1 MSKRKNDCDDQEGK
15 PEPKLASIFANASQ
29 RLRGVWK
36 VVPDQL
42 FIYTVDGIEH
52 QQKIA
57 AFDLDGTLIK
67 TKSGNTFARSG
78 DDWQFWSSKVV
89 GALRKCHSDA
99 FKLCIFTNQKGIRKG
114 LVDAGQFKR
123 KVQNIVNAIGV
134 PLQVFVSVG
143 TANYRK
149 PYVGMWNRME
159 NEENGAIWV
168 DREGSFYVGDAA
180 GRLKTQNR
188 PKNDHSC
195 ADRLFALNL
204 SLNFQTPEQF
214 FAKISAEEPFRLPEF
229 NASQLL
235 REHSHQFN
243 PKDFKMSGTVHPEL
257 VVLVGSPASGKST
270 FARRFKNEYVI
281 LSQDELGTR
290 KKCLDQARE
299 SLRKGKSVI
308 IDNTNRDAATRKDF
322 CDLAASFRLPCR
334 CLLFACSPAHALHNN
349 TFRQVIAG
357 GEADRSHDK
366 VNEMVLRT
374 FFSAYQK
381 PTETEGF
388 SEIIQVN
395 FVPEFEREEHRQ
407 IYAMYLSEK

>member
-1 MSKRKNDCDDQEGK
+1 MNLKARIIVEIMSR
-15 PEPKLASIFANASQ
+15 PL
-29 RLRGVWK
+29 LRGVWK

-52 QQKIA
+52 RQKIA

-67 TKSGNTFARSG
+67 TKSGNTFARNG
-78 DDWQFWSSKVV
+78 DDWQFWSGKVI

-143 TANYRK
+143 TPNYRK

-159 NEENGAIWV
+159 NEENGAIRV
-168 DREGSFYVGDAA
+168 D
-180 GRLKTQNR
+180 Q
-188 PKNDHSC
+188 
-195 ADRLFALNL
+195 
-204 SLNFQTPEQF
+204 
-214 FAKISAEEPFRLPEF
+214 
-229 NASQLL
+229 
-235 REHSHQFN
+235 
-243 PKDFKMSGTVHPEL
+243 DFKMSGTVGPEL

-299 SLRKGKSVI
+299 SLRKGK
-308 IDNTNRDAATRKDF
+308 T
-322 CDLAASFRLPCR
+322 
-334 CLLFACSPAHALHNN
+334 
-349 TFRQVIAG
+349 
-357 GEADRSHDK
+357 
-366 VNEMVLRT
+366 
-374 FFSAYQK
+374 
-381 PTETEGF
+381 
-388 SEIIQVN
+388 
-395 FVPEFEREEHRQ
+395 
-407 IYAMYLSEK
+407 